1 MKPVFAQKRKTETN
15 IVHIPTKCKRREPFY
30 LEMMYL
36 CLPIMPNRLLNQKN
50 MKRAVIIGATSG
62 IGREVARLLVRRG
75 WHIGVAGRRADLLRA
90 LQAEAPEQTMF
101 RQVDVTA
108 KDCPRQ
114 ILDLITDL
122 GGMDLFLLCAGIGRQ
137 NPDLTPDIELAT
149 AETNVTG
156 FIRATNTAYDWF
168 RTHGGGHLAAIS
180 SIAGTKG
187 LGAAPAYSA
196 TKRFQNTYIDAL
208 AQLARMQRLAIR
220 FTDIRPGFVDTD
232 LLRGDKRYPML
243 MNPARVAAR
252 IVRALGRRERVCV
265 IDGRYRLLVFLWRL
279 IPRWLWE
286 RMPVK
291 N

>member
-1 MKPVFAQKRKTETN
+1 
-15 IVHIPTKCKRREPFY
+15 
-30 LEMMYL
+30 MMYL

-208 AQLARMQRLAIR
+208 AQLARMQKVPVR

-232 LLRGDKRYPML
+232 LLRGDKHYPML
-243 MNPARVAAR
+243 MPPKRVAAR
-252 IVRALGRRERVCV
+252 IVRALERRERVCI
-265 IDGRYRLLVFLWRL
+265 IDWRYRILVFFWRL
-279 IPRWLWE
+279 IPRFVWE
-286 RMPVK
+286 RLPIR